1 MGDLQKGSGT
11 IQVINDDFRQCSN
24 GIELWSFYETQ
35 NLDVGVF
42 SRIIVDPDS
51 AILGFREEKQMPM
64 NADHRSICK
73 FDFPD
78 DQNYLILRNALS
90 ATIGN
95 AIKRNE
101 KSKHNSSKSDS
112 KYLESRLGISA
123 LSLNYEDDL
132 MIVQDARIE
141 RTCEWFLSK
150 PPYSEWKDFSNTTRI
165 LWVNGLPASGKSVL
179 AGYIIDQLQND
190 SWDTACSY
198 FFFKHADKNK
208 SRLGSCLR
216 SLAFQMACAD
226 NRIREVLL
234 KILND
239 TTLED
244 DNDRS
249 LWRKLFLSGMFEE
262 SLQALL
268 GH

>member
-1 MGDLQKGSGT
+1 
-11 IQVINDDFRQCSN
+11 
-24 GIELWSFYETQ
+24 
-35 NLDVGVF
+35 
-42 SRIIVDPDS
+42 
-51 AILGFREEKQMPM
+51 
-64 NADHRSICK
+64 
-73 FDFPD
+73 
-78 DQNYLILRNALS
+78 
-90 ATIGN
+90 
-95 AIKRNE
+95 
-101 KSKHNSSKSDS
+101 
-112 KYLESRLGISA
+112 
-123 LSLNYEDDL
+123 

>member
-95 AIKRNE
+95 AIKR
-101 KSKHNSSKSDS
+101 SK
-112 KYLESRLGISA
+112 LTFI
-123 LSLNYEDDL
+123 LS
-132 MIVQDARIE
+132 
-141 RTCEWFLSK
+141 
-150 PPYSEWKDFSNTTRI
+150 
-165 LWVNGLPASGKSVL
+165 
-179 AGYIIDQLQND
+179 
-190 SWDTACSY
+190 
-198 FFFKHADKNK
+198 
-208 SRLGSCLR
+208 
-216 SLAFQMACAD
+216 
-226 NRIREVLL
+226 
-234 KILND
+234 
-239 TTLED
+239 
-244 DNDRS
+244 
-249 LWRKLFLSGMFEE
+249 
-262 SLQALL
+262 
-268 GH
+268 